1 MEKYHLGIDVGSTTV
16 KVVLIDEK
24 EEIAF
29 ERYRRNDGA
38 PLAVLLEELSS
49 MEEAFHP
56 SSISSTTVTGIGGK
70 TLAPLLEAH
79 LVNEVV
85 AHATATTFFH
95 PSARSI
101 IEIGGED
108 AKFILLDRGP
118 PGEPVISDFAMNT
131 MCAAGTGIFLEQ
143 QAVRLGYT
151 IEELGRVALKSKVP
165 PRIAGRCTVFAKS
178 DMVHLQQKAVPDY
191 EIVAGL
197 CLALARNLKSNI
209 LKGKRV
215 PPPVVFQGG
224 VAANP
229 GVQKAL
235 KEVLGLKPGELI
247 IPKHHATMGA
257 IGAAL
262 IGKRRLKPTGYKGK
276 ERLQR
281 HLTLKPTFKSL
292 PPLKR
297 TTPPST
303 LHYPKTIA
311 GEEKLYLGVDVGSIS
326 TKLVLL
332 NPKGELVDKVYL
344 RTSGRPLE
352 AIGEGLRILS
362 QRLRGQVEVE
372 GVGVTGSGRHFIGNF
387 IGADLVRNEITA
399 QATAAIAMD
408 PEVDTI
414 IEIGGQDSKFIR
426 LKKGAILDFTMNKV
440 CAAGTGSFLEEA
452 AQRLGVDMQ
461 EFNRLA
467 LKASSPLQLGE
478 RCTVFMESDLLHHQQ
493 RGAAK
498 EDLLAGLCYSIVY
511 NYLNRVV
518 EHRKIGERIFFQG
531 ATAYNEAV
539 VAAFEEVLQ
548 KPVTVPPH
556 HEVTGAIGVAL
567 LAIKEKNWQKSQFK
581 GFKLGEVPPKIVSF
595 QCKSCPNRC
604 EIRMLKTKG
613 DPPAFYGGRCE
624 KYERQRRKDKEQL
637 PNLLAERER
646 LLMEWKREDQNYP
659 RGDIG
664 IPNILLFREWL
675 PFFGTLLQELGFN
688 VVVSPTTTPHLIRSG
703 TEVCCAEACF
713 PVKLAHGHILD
724 LLNRGI
730 KTIFL
735 PQVVDFPSLRP
746 ELPPGMACPYVQAFP
761 WMVPSSI
768 DPSHRGARLLRPVFH
783 LGEGGNLLKGEL
795 RAFARETGISL
806 GQVKK
811 AIRSA
816 YEAQHR
822 FWEKLKRRGEEIL
835 SSHPDIPICL
845 LIGRPYNAL
854 DPGAN
859 LLVHEKLRELGALAL
874 PMDFLPLEDMEEYLP
889 SLRDIY
895 WHYGQ
900 KILAAGILCKRNP
913 RLHPIYITNFACGPD
928 SFILH
933 LFKGILGEQPYL
945 ELEID
950 EHSGD
955 AGIQTRVEA
964 FMDSIRARPWREGRK
979 EETSLPQKLQIIPK
993 TKERRKIYLP
1003 PMSHHVEAVAASF
1016 MACGVEAQVLPPSDE
1031 ESLRLGRQY
1040 TSGKECY
1047 PAVLTAGDMVKM
1059 TRRPDF
1065 DPKRS
1070 AFLMPSGTG
1079 PCRFGHYHKLH
1090 RLILDQ
1096 LGYRDVPIYSPTQ
1109 TYTLYQDLGIVGRDF
1124 TRLSWQ
1130 GIVAVDILYKLLRET
1145 RPYCRDKKA
1154 ADRLYQES
1162 LQTLCQAIIDRRDL
1176 KEPLFKAREEFEKL
1190 RGDGQRGKPIVGIV
1204 GEIYTRANPFANE
1217 GIVEELEDLG
1227 AEVWLAPLGEWILYI
1242 NFTGKRKALWRKE
1255 WKHCLRLIIEHR
1267 IQVKDQHRFE
1277 EVVSGLLKNVPEPST
1292 EDLLALASRYLHD
1305 AFEGEAVL
1313 SVGKALDYMR
1323 RRVDGVVNVIPFTC
1337 MPGTVVSAV
1346 FKRLKEENGYPLITV
1361 AYDGQKNATTHTTL
1375 EAFFHQV
1382 QCHKET
1388 KRGASS

>member
-1 MEKYHLGIDVGSTTV
+1 MGKYHLGIDLGSTTV
-16 KVVLIDEK
+16 KVVLIDE
-24 EEIAF
+24 EERIAF
-29 ERYRRNDGA
+29 ERYRRNEGV
-38 PLAVLLEELSS
+38 PLAILLEELSL
-49 MEEAFHP
+49 MEEGFHP
-56 SSISSTTVTGIGGK
+56 PSISSVTVTGIGGK
-70 TLAPLLEAH
+70 TLAPLLSAH

-85 AHATATTFFH
+85 AHATATSFFH

-108 AKFILLDRGP
+108 AKFILLDGGP
-118 PGEPVISDFAMNT
+118 PGEPLISDFAMNT
-131 MCAAGTGIFLEQ
+131 MCAAGTGIFLDQ
-143 QAVRLGYT
+143 QAARLGYT
-151 IEELGRVALKSKVP
+151 IEELGKIALKSKVP

-197 CLALARNLKSNI
+197 CLALARNLKSNL
-209 LKGKRV
+209 LKGKKV
-215 PPPVVFQGG
+215 SPPLVFQGG

-229 GVQKAL
+229 GVRKAL
-235 KEVLGLKPGELI
+235 MEVLDLRPDELL
-247 IPKHHATMGA
+247 IPEHYATMGA

-262 IGKRRLKPTGYKGK
+262 IGKRRLRSNGYKGK
-276 ERLQR
+276 GRLQR
-281 HLTLKPTFKSL
+281 HLTLKPTFKAL
-292 PPLKR
+292 PPLKMRR
-297 TTPPST
+297 TTST
-303 LHYPKTIA
+303 IHYPKATE
-311 GEEKLYLGVDVGSIS
+311 GKERLYLGVDVGSIS

-332 NPKGELVDKVYL
+332 NPKGELVEKVYL

-352 AIGEGLRILS
+352 AVKEGLRTLG
-362 QRLRGQVEVE
+362 QRLKGQASIE

-426 LKKGAILDFTMNKV
+426 LKGGVILDFTMNKV
-440 CAAGTGSFLEEA
+440 CAAGTGSFLEEQ
-452 AQRLGVDMQ
+452 AQRLGVDMK
-461 EFNRLA
+461 ELNRLA
-467 LKASSPLQLGE
+467 LESSSPIQLGE

-493 RGAAK
+493 RGAPK

-511 NYLNRVV
+511 NYLNRVM
-518 EHRKIGERIFFQG
+518 EHRKVGERIFFQG

-539 VAAFEEVLQ
+539 VAAFQEVLK

-567 LAIKEKNWQKSQFK
+567 LSIKEKRWQKSRFK
-581 GFKLGEVPPKIVSF
+581 GFHLGESQPRIVSF

-604 EIRMLKTKG
+604 EIRMLKAKG
-613 DPPAFYGGRCE
+613 EPPAFYGGRCE
-624 KYERQRRKDKEQL
+624 RYEKQRERKNNGL
-637 PNLLAERER
+637 PELWAEREGM
-646 LLMEWKREDQNYP
+646 LTDWKREDLAHP
-659 RGDIG
+659 RGEIG
-664 IPNILLFREWL
+664 IPNTLFFREWL
-675 PFFGTLLQELGFN
+675 PFFGTLLQVLGFK
-688 VVVSPTTTPHLIRSG
+688 VVISSPTTPHLIRLG
-703 TEVCCAEACF
+703 TEACCSETCF
-713 PVKLAHGHILD
+713 PIKLAHGHILD
-724 LLNRGI
+724 LIDRGV

-735 PQVVDFPSLRP
+735 PQVVDFPPPHPR
-746 ELPPGMACPYVQAFP
+746 LPSGMACPYVQAFP
-761 WMVPSSI
+761 WTVSSSI
-768 DPSHRGARLLRPVFH
+768 DFPQYGVHLMRPVFH
-783 LGEGGNLLKGEL
+783 LGEGGSLLKREL
-795 RAFARETGISL
+795 KTFARDL
-806 GQVKK
+806 GVPVSQVKK
-811 AIRSA
+811 AIESA
-816 YEAQHR
+816 YSVQHL
-822 FWEKLKRRGEEIL
+822 FWKRLKKRGEEIL
-835 SSHPDIPICL
+835 SSQPNIPICV

-854 DPGAN
+854 DPGTN
-859 LLVHEKLRELGALAL
+859 LLVHEKLQELGALAL
-874 PMDFLPLEDMEEYLP
+874 PMDFLPLEEAEGSLS

-900 KILAAGILCKRNP
+900 KILAAGSLCKKDH
-913 RLHPIYITNFACGPD
+913 RLQPIYITNFACGPD

-933 LFKGILGEQPYL
+933 LFKGILGNRPYL

-950 EHSGD
+950 EHSSD
-955 AGIQTRVEA
+955 TGIQTRVEA
-964 FMDSIRARPWREGRK
+964 FMDSIRGDLQK
-979 EETSLPQKLQIIPK
+979 EEREEGTPLPKKLQIIPK
-993 TKERRKIYLP
+993 TKEKRKIYLP
-1003 PMSHHVEAVAASF
+1003 PMSHHVEVVAASF

-1059 TRRPDF
+1059 TLQPDF
-1065 DPKRS
+1065 NPSRA

-1096 LGYRDVPIYSPTQ
+1096 LGYREVPIYSPTQ
-1109 TYTLYQDLGIVGRDF
+1109 TYTLYQDLEIMGKDF

-1145 RPYCRDKKA
+1145 RPYCKEKGA
-1154 ADRLYQES
+1154 ADRLYQWG
-1162 LQTLCQAIIDRRDL
+1162 LKAICQTIINRGDL
-1176 KEPLFKAREEFEKL
+1176 REPLLQAKKEFGKL
-1190 RGDGQRGKPIVGIV
+1190 RDDGEREKPIIGIV

-1242 NFTGKRKALWRKE
+1242 NFTGKRRALWHRE
-1255 WKHCLRLIIEHR
+1255 WKHLLRLIIEHKV
-1267 IQVKDQHRFE
+1267 QVRDQHRFE
-1277 EVVSGLLKNVPEPST
+1277 EVVSGLLENLSEPST
-1292 EDLLALASRYLHD
+1292 EELLSLARRYLHD

-1313 SVGKALDYMR
+1313 SVGKTLDYMR

-1346 FKRLKEENGYPLITV
+1346 FKRLKEEHGYPLVTI
-1361 AYDGQKNATTHTTL
+1361 AYDGQKSPTTHTTL

-1382 QCHKET
+1382 QIYREMRT
-1388 KRGASS
+1388 RR